1 MLNAEWGTK
10 RTCQNC
16 TARFYDM
23 RRTPIICPKCGTTFN
38 PEALLRGRRSKAS
51 AVEAEALK
59 AKKSQLADTGVDFEE
74 LDPDDLEAVAD
85 EEGEDVGI
93 EDTSELGEDDED
105 MGDVIDNIDQ
115 DEDN

>member
-59 AKKSQLADTGVDFEE
+59 AKKSHLVDKGVDFEE

-93 EDTSELGEDDED
+93 EDTSELGEDDDD
-105 MGDVIDNIDQ
+105 MVDVIDNIDQ